1 MTRQP
6 QTPRTLPH
14 NLDVEASILGGVLLR
29 RECLDLPDVDRLTV
43 EDFYSPKHQAVWMA
57 MQNLKSQLAPI
68 DPVTVEAE
76 LARLGK
82 SDAVGGLAFM
92 GELACRVPSPDN
104 VARYAR
110 TASDLA
116 IRRAAIVAAGEVV
129 DRLFEADD
137 DDEDLNGA
145 AAVQY
150 ALRRFEA
157 IDQRATS
164 RARTIGDIVVERA
177 RQVYQLLGEREAGR
191 EVTTGIPTGI
201 GDFDAR
207 IGGLPPG
214 ILVVIGAR
222 PSMGKSSLLLAIADN
237 ASAAGHGAHAFLL
250 EDSTDRQADRA
261 LSRDSGVP
269 ASAIAALD
277 LRRGEMEEL
286 GRSMRKLRD
295 RKNWIVEDG
304 ADFDVDEV
312 IRLVRSRKR
321 ENNTKVVIVD
331 YLQLLRGSPSKR
343 YRAEHRHIELS
354 DICTAFSAAAKADGI
369 CYVVASQL
377 NRALE
382 SRSNKRPTLAD
393 LRESGAIEERARMV
407 IFPFRPSH
415 YGPPVEG
422 VDYGEGS
429 GFELDG
435 YAPTRPWDD
444 AWTQRMELIVAK
456 NSNGKTGWC
465 PATWHGPTMRVS

>member
-137 DDEDLNGA
+137 EDEDLNGA

-150 ALRRFEA
+150 ALRRLEA

-207 IGGLPPG
+207 IGGLSPG

-261 LSRDSGVP
+261 LSRLLKDSWP
-269 ASAIAALD
+269 KS
-277 LRRGEMEEL
+277 
-286 GRSMRKLRD
+286 
-295 RKNWIVEDG
+295 
-304 ADFDVDEV
+304 VDE
-312 IRLVRSRKR
+312 
-321 ENNTKVVIVD
+321 
-331 YLQLLRGSPSKR
+331 
-343 YRAEHRHIELS
+343 LS
-354 DICTAFSAAAKADGI
+354 
-369 CYVVASQL
+369 
-377 NRALE
+377 
-382 SRSNKRPTLAD
+382 
-393 LRESGAIEERARMV
+393 
-407 IFPFRPSH
+407 
-415 YGPPVEG
+415 
-422 VDYGEGS
+422 
-429 GFELDG
+429 
-435 YAPTRPWDD
+435 
-444 AWTQRMELIVAK
+444 
-456 NSNGKTGWC
+456 
-465 PATWHGPTMRVS
+465 

>member
-1 MTRQP
+1 MP
-6 QTPRTLPH
+6 PSSRTLPH

-29 RECLDLPDVDRLTV
+29 RECLDLPDVDRLEV

-57 MQNLKSQLAPI
+57 MRNLAAQMAPI

-92 GELACRVPSPDN
+92 GELAIRVPSPDN
-104 VARYAR
+104 VAHYAR
-110 TASDLA
+110 SVAALA
-116 IRRAAIVAAGEVV
+116 IRRATIIAAGEVV
-129 DRLFEADD
+129 DRLYAADD
-137 DDEDLNGA
+137 EDEDLNGA
-145 AAVQY
+145 AAVQF
-150 ALRRFEA
+150 AIRRLEA

-164 RARTIGDIVVERA
+164 RARTIGDIVIDRA
-177 RQVYQLLGEREAGR
+177 KQVYQLLGEREAGR
-191 EVTTGIPTGI
+191 QVTTGIPIGV
-201 GDFDAR
+201 GDFDVR
-207 IGGLPPG
+207 IGGLSLG
-214 ILVVIGAR
+214 TLVVIGAR

-237 ASAAGHGAHAFLL
+237 ASAAGHGVHAFTL
-250 EDSTDRQADRA
+250 EDSTERQADRA

-269 ASAIAALD
+269 ASTIASLE

-295 RKNWIVEDG
+295 RKNWIIEDG

-312 IRLVRSRKR
+312 IRLVRARKR
-321 ENNTKVVIVD
+321 ENQTRVVIVD
-331 YLQLLRGSPSKR
+331 YLQLLRGTPSKR

-382 SRSNKRPTLAD
+382 SRGNKRPTLAD

-407 IFPFRPSH
+407 IFPFRPAH

-422 VDYGEGS
+422 VDYGDGS
-429 GFELDG
+429 GFEVDG